1 MVKIPTLTNQTTL
14 DASPEPMVNPVANR
28 TGEIMGKGIQQV
40 GTVMHR
46 MQQRQEYLNGQ
57 TIEQDFDSFLNNIYG
72 EFEANEDMID
82 GNTLSKFNELTDTKI
97 NDILNNYQ
105 GSETSKQDLFVALQ
119 KKSAIYEANI
129 NSSIRKNQM
138 SKIYDDVQ
146 DNTGQVFNQINN
158 NMISI
163 KDGIGEAEK
172 IISGFGRRA
181 GLGTRQQLELVDDFR
196 SKVGI
201 GEMEKFIQT
210 GQIERGMNFLNDP
223 KNKLIIDAMPANKR
237 QSYQIRFNS
246 LYEKSLY
253 DNKNQ
258 KVETKE
264 KTESMLKTFSQNKE
278 TAILALLTAVGD
290 VEKAS
295 EYKTSSPQQRKK
307 ILNEMIKQGMSDDFD
322 WTATGWGSDVL
333 EWVGFKDPVELES
346 TLSRLKA
353 TNAIKTLA
361 EMDVKL
367 TPLSDSDI
375 KLVSEM
381 QGSLDKRAPREM
393 FRNLTRLITTY
404 ENMESK
410 LKADY
415 NLKYGGLPK
424 QSVTQKKMTYNI
436 DSNGK
441 VIVE

>member
-1 MVKIPTLTNQTTL
+1 MVKIPTLRNQTTL
-14 DASPEPMVNPVANR
+14 DASPEPMANPVANR

-57 TIEQDFDSFLNNIYG
+57 TIEQDFDSFLNNTHG
-72 EFEANEDMID
+72 EFEANEDMIN

-210 GQIERGMNFLNDP
+210 NQIERGMNFLNDP

-278 TAILALLTAVGD
+278 SVD
-290 VEKAS
+290 
-295 EYKTSSPQQRKK
+295 
-307 ILNEMIKQGMSDDFD
+307 
-322 WTATGWGSDVL
+322 
-333 EWVGFKDPVELES
+333 
-346 TLSRLKA
+346 
-353 TNAIKTLA
+353 
-361 EMDVKL
+361 
-367 TPLSDSDI
+367 
-375 KLVSEM
+375 
-381 QGSLDKRAPREM
+381 
-393 FRNLTRLITTY
+393 
-404 ENMESK
+404 
-410 LKADY
+410 
-415 NLKYGGLPK
+415 LKYLFGDMRARHIGPAL
-424 QSVTQKKMTYNI
+424 MRLL
-436 DSNGK
+436 K
-441 VIVE
+441 VWEV

>member
-14 DASPEPMVNPVANR
+14 DASPEPMLNPVANR
-28 TGEIMGKGIQQV
+28 TGEIMGKGIQQM
-40 GTVMHR
+40 GAVMHR

-57 TIEQDFDSFLNNIYG
+57 TIEQDFDSFLNNTYG
-72 EFEANEDMID
+72 EFEANEDMIN

-210 GQIERGMNFLNDP
+210 NQIERGMNFLNDP

-322 WTATGWGSDVL
+322 WTATGMGSDVM
-333 EWVGFKDPVELES
+333 EWLGFQDPVELES

-381 QGSLDKRAPREM
+381 QGALDKRAPREM

-436 DSNGK
+436 DINGK

>member
-1 MVKIPTLTNQTTL
+1 MKKLIFIKLFLLGLFTNALADIKIVKIPTLTNQTTL
-14 DASPEPMVNPVANR
+14 DASPEPMVNPVMDR
-28 TGEIMGKGIQQV
+28 TGEMIGKATQQV

-46 MQQRQEYLNGQ
+46 MQQRQEYLNSQ
-57 TIEQDFDSFLNNIYG
+57 TIEQGFNSFLNNTHG

-129 NSSIRKNQM
+129 NSNIRKNQM

-201 GEMEKFIQT
+201 GEMDKFIQT
-210 GQIERGMNFLNDP
+210 NQIEKGMNFLNDP
-223 KNKLIIDAMPANKR
+223 KNKLIIDAMPTNKR

-258 KVETKE
+258 KIRTKE

-278 TAILALLTAVGD
+278 TLL
-290 VEKAS
+290 S
-295 EYKTSSPQQRKK
+295 
-307 ILNEMIKQGMSDDFD
+307 LN
-322 WTATGWGSDVL
+322 VL
-333 EWVGFKDPVELES
+333 IF
-346 TLSRLKA
+346 RLF
-353 TNAIKTLA
+353 
-361 EMDVKL
+361 
-367 TPLSDSDI
+367 
-375 KLVSEM
+375 VS
-381 QGSLDKRAPREM
+381 
-393 FRNLTRLITTY
+393 
-404 ENMESK
+404 
-410 LKADY
+410 
-415 NLKYGGLPK
+415 
-424 QSVTQKKMTYNI
+424 
-436 DSNGK
+436 
-441 VIVE
+441 